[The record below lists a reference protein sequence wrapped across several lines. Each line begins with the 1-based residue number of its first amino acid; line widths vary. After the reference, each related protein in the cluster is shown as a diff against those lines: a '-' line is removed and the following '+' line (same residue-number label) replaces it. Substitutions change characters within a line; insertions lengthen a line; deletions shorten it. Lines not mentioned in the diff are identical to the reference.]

1 MEGLGRGMEGKARQK
16 RARRTGQE
24 ERRKDGLCNS
34 QQVKVTNIGESM
46 KSVKSVEQGCAGHR
60 SHENDVAWVKVQH
73 NQSLRCDIIIGNSVE
88 P

>member
-46 KSVKSVEQGCAGHR
+46 KSVKSVEQGCAGHMKMMWPG
-60 SHENDVAWVKVQH
+60 SKYSIIKV
-73 NQSLRCDIIIGNSVE
+73 
-88 P
+88 